1 MERNL
6 FGPRQL
12 SCGTELFLER
22 HHIDQFAQIM
32 QQPRQIGTLRFREA
46 CFARAETAYQ
56 PTTEGMLPKAEWIN
70 NPVVLGQE
78 IEQAARKKN
87 LAHLP
92 HAQHDDGAMHRSHP
106 AGPKVKSRIR
116 RPQTLS

>member
-46 CFARAETAYQ
+46 CFARAQTAYQ
-56 PTTEGMLPKAEWIN
+56 PTTEGMVPKDEWIN
-70 NPVVLGQE
+70 NTVLLGQD

-87 LAHLP
+87 LTHLP
-92 HAQHDDGAMHRSHP
+92 PAQPAAGAMH
-106 AGPKVKSRIR
+106 
-116 RPQTLS
+116 